1 MRELVGQMAEAV
13 QRARAELPEPEAFVV
28 HRPAAEGYRI
38 ERGDDGAWTVV
49 GRQAERAVALSDLTN
64 VEALDEAHRRLRAL
78 GVDKAL
84 ARAGARPGDTV
95 HIGRLAFDYED
106 ESSMIVVTKIGTSSI
121 TTDAGEID
129 EAAVAKFCAE
139 AATLRALGHRVVL
152 VTSGAIAAGL
162 PALGYTDGDR
172 PRDAVTL
179 QAASAVGQTRLM
191 RVYESALAS
200 HGLVE
205 RAGAARAARLHDP
218 PAVPPRPRH
227 ARAAARP
234 RRGAG
239 GQRERRH
246 RRRRDPL
253 RRQRPAGRARRPPA
267 GRRPARA
274 AHRRARA
281 SSPPIPGSTRRPR

>member
-106 ESSMIVVTKIGTSSI
+106 
-121 TTDAGEID
+121 DARD
-129 EAAVAKFCAE
+129 RRHQDRDLVDH
-139 AATLRALGHRVVL
+139 HR
-152 VTSGAIAAGL
+152 
-162 PALGYTDGDR
+162 
-172 PRDAVTL
+172 
-179 QAASAVGQTRLM
+179 
-191 RVYESALAS
+191 
-200 HGLVE
+200 H
-205 RAGAARAARLHDP
+205 
-218 PAVPPRPRH
+218 
-227 ARAAARP
+227 
-234 RRGAG
+234 
-239 GQRERRH
+239 RRH
-246 RRRRDPL
+246 RRGGGGQVL
-253 RRQRPAGRARRPPA
+253 RRSRRRCAPWA
-267 GRRPARA
+267 T
-274 AHRRARA
+274 
-281 SSPPIPGSTRRPR
+281 GSCS